1 MKGEFQQMW
10 LERVHITL
18 VYEATFGPYQC
29 YLDCG
34 INFSCV
40 KYTTWPHWSSQEAF
54 FARCWLNAVP
64 LDDCTLS
71 DFCST

>member
-29 YLDCG
+29 HLDCG

-40 KYTTWPHWSSQEAF
+40 KYTIWPHWSSQEA
-54 FARCWLNAVP
+54 LL
-64 LDDCTLS
+64 LDVG
-71 DFCST
+71 

>member
-1 MKGEFQQMW
+1 MKGVW

-29 YLDCG
+29 HLDCG

-40 KYTTWPHWSSQEAF
+40 KYTIWPHWSSQEA
-54 FARCWLNAVP
+54 LL
-64 LDDCTLS
+64 LDVG
-71 DFCST
+71 